1 MADVAETIEE
11 SGRRIGHHAWLAG
24 QLFEIVGRWA
34 TSVPEARVRNVL
46 AGHSHHQAWHAELWH
61 GLLPAVPHLP
71 AAELVVPCDV
81 DAEIVAALRRLD
93 PPTDP
98 EAPPARPLPGGA
110 AEEAVVTATVDRL
123 TTLYRVALPHVA
135 AACVEH
141 LERTTV
147 VTDGPAVRVLR
158 LVMADLEAD
167 RLAGEALIA
176 ALAEPGG

>member
-34 TSVPEARVRNVL
+34 TSVPEARARDVL

-71 AAELVVPCDV
+71 AAELVVPRDA

-93 PPTDP
+93 PPD
-98 EAPPARPLPGGA
+98 APDGDGA
-110 AEEAVVTATVDRL
+110 AATTDRL
-123 TTLYRVALPHVA
+123 ATLYRVALPHVTA
-135 AACVEH
+135 SCAEH
-141 LERTTV
+141 LARTTV
-147 VTDGPAVRVLR
+147 VTDGPAMRVLR
-158 LVMADLEAD
+158 LVMADLDAD